1 MKHAN
6 ISLFV
11 PHAGCPHQCS
21 FCNQKT
27 ISGSSKQ
34 LTPEDVKET
43 LKRAVED
50 ENNPETTEIAF
61 FGGSFTAIEREYMIS
76 LLEETVPYIK
86 NGSFCGIRIS
96 TRPDAIDEE
105 VLSVLKKYGVTSIEL
120 GAQSTDDSV
129 LLLNRRGHTRS
140 DIIKASKLIKQNGF
154 SLGLQMMTGLLGDTP
169 EKSLKTAED
178 IISLKPDTVRIYPT
192 IVLEGTY
199 LADAFKNGTY
209 TPQTVEE
216 AVKLCGELL
225 KRFYD
230 NNIKVIRL
238 GLHSGG
244 NVEEGFIAGPY
255 HPAFGEL
262 SESEIYLK
270 EAIKLLQEK
279 YPLENKNLCSL
290 AKSKNIIIYVNNREL
305 SKMIGQKGSNK
316 IALKRL
322 GWEVTVKTMKTL
334 KQYEIEVE

>member
-27 ISGSSKQ
+27 ISGSVKP

-50 ENNPETTEIAF
+50 KNNPENTEIAF
-61 FGGSFTAIEREYMIS
+61 FGGSFTAIERDYMIS

-86 NGSFCGIRIS
+86 DGFFCGIRVS

-105 VLSVLKKYGVTSIEL
+105 ILALLKNYGVTSVEL

-129 LLLNRRGHTRS
+129 LLLNRRGHTRD
-140 DIIKASKLIKQNGF
+140 DIIKASRLIKEQGF

-169 EKSLKTAED
+169 GKSLKTAED
-178 IISLKPDTVRIYPT
+178 IIALKPDTVRIYPT

-199 LADAFKNGTY
+199 LAEAFKNGTY

-230 NNIKVIRL
+230 NGIKVIRL

-244 NVEEGFIAGPY
+244 NVEEGYIAGPY

-262 SESEIYLK
+262 CESEIYLNK
-270 EAIKLLQEK
+270 AIKLLQEK
-279 YPLENKNLCSL
+279 YPLENGNLCSL
-290 AKSKNIIIYVNNREL
+290 TKSKNIIIYVNDREL
-305 SKMIGQKGSNK
+305 SKMNGQKGSNK

-322 GWEVTVKTMKTL
+322 GWEVTVKPMKTL